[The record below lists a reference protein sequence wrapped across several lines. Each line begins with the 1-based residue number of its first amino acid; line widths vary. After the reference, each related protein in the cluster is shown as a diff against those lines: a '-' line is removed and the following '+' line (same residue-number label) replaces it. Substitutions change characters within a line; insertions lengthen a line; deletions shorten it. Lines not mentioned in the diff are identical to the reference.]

1 MRGRV
6 LRRQTGGLQSPQEV
20 IMKKFG
26 LWAII
31 IAALGILMAVNSFMG
46 TSPEGDHHD
55 HDHEEE
61 AAEETS
67 APAKTPEALPAQSDK
82 ASMELGRVAE
92 INTTKGKIVIVF
104 FEKDCPETC
113 AQIISLFD
121 DNKYQGV
128 KFGRVEKD
136 NLIQIDS
143 LDPDVS
149 KLPLEAKEGLDNV
162 KGAVGMA
169 RIPDDKNSATSA
181 FYILMEPWRHL
192 DGDYTVFGRVLE
204 GMDVVMKITP
214 EDKVTDSTIRDCT
227 DKDKQRFDELRTLEA
242 EREVE

>member
-1 MRGRV
+1 
-6 LRRQTGGLQSPQEV
+6 
-20 IMKKFG
+20 MKKFG

-46 TSPEGDHHD
+46 TSPDGDHRD

-61 AAEETS
+61 AAEETA
-67 APAKTPEALPAQSDK
+67 APAKMPEALPAQSDK

-104 FEKDCPETC
+104 FEKDCPATC
-113 AQIISLFD
+113 DQIISLFK
-121 DNKYQGV
+121 DNKYRDV

-136 NLIQIDS
+136 NLIQIDAVE
-143 LDPDVS
+143 PDAP
-149 KLPLEAKEGLDNV
+149 KLKLEVKEGLDNV

-169 RIPDDKNSATSA
+169 RIPDDKDSATSA

-192 DGDYTVFGRVLE
+192 DGDYCVFARVLE
-204 GMDVVMKITP
+204 GMDVIMKITP
-214 EDKVTDSTIRDCT
+214 EDKVTGSTIRNRT
-227 DKDKQRFDELRTLEA
+227 DKDKQRFDELRTMEA